1 MSGSGIDLFLG
12 DLTIS
17 AIPLELSLN
26 YCSHNCGFCFAN
38 LATPDRRADVEGI
51 TRAIATKDSRRG
63 LDAVLMSCG
72 CPVLI
77 SNRVDPFAHSNY
89 QIAVPIMRTMT
100 EVGIPYALQ
109 TRGGRGVDEVLSFA
123 PPSVWYI
130 SINTLDEDFRKA
142 NEPGAPSTES
152 RFELIQKVR
161 EKGHRVVLGL
171 NPLVPEWCPDPG
183 EVMRRAKAA
192 GAESV
197 WIDPLH
203 LSKGQVDGRVRDGK
217 PIGGMSER
225 AKKVIGLPVLQR
237 VMQRKADRV
246 DLEIY
251 LAARAA
257 AVEMGLHCYS
267 VGQSERSDF
276 WQPFIDTYGADV
288 LFPTIQEFV
297 NLCHDNLA
305 DGAVISFEDFWS
317 FFEPHLPPGKW
328 PISRY
333 IKAKAHDIVNEN
345 RVPSSLTYR
354 EVFAMLWAE
363 PRIAWCP
370 ARMACFAYAGKR
382 RDEKRWFQYVDK
394 NDLPYLVFSRAPFD
408 AYMVEAADFVAD
420 IPGAPVE
427 RAVEEAAAIH

>member
-12 DLTIS
+12 ELTVS
-17 AIPLELSLN
+17 PIPLEMSLN
-26 YCSHNCGFCFAN
+26 WCSTGCHFCFAN
-38 LATPDRRADVEGI
+38 LATPDRKADTEGI
-51 TRAIATKDSRRG
+51 VRALATKDTRKG

-72 CPVLI
+72 CPIVV
-77 SNRVDPFAHSNY
+77 SNRVDPFAASNVK
-89 QIAVPIMRTMT
+89 ISMPILQTMT
-100 EVGIPYALQ
+100 EVGVPYAIQ
-109 TRGGRGVDEVLSFA
+109 TRGGKGIDEFLSFA
-123 PPSVWYI
+123 TPSIWYV
-130 SINTLDEDFRKA
+130 SICSLDEEYTKRV
-142 NEPGAPSTES
+142 EPGAWLPERRFDMIRQVTEA
-152 RFELIQKVR
+152 
-161 EKGHRVVLGL
+161 GHRVVLGL
-171 NPLVPEWCPDPG
+171 NPLVPEWCPDPAPLL
-183 EVMRRAKAA
+183 EKAKAA
-192 GAESV
+192 GVEGV
-197 WIDPLH
+197 WIEPLH
-203 LSKGQVDGRVRDGK
+203 LSRGQVDGRVRDGK
-217 PIGGMSER
+217 PIGGMSEKGK
-225 AKKVIGLPVLQR
+225 AAISLPIIDR
-237 VMQRKADRV
+237 VVQRKAHRADI
-246 DLEIY
+246 DAY

-257 AVEMGLHCYS
+257 ADAMGLHVYS

-276 WQPFIDTYGADV
+276 WQPYIDTYGADV